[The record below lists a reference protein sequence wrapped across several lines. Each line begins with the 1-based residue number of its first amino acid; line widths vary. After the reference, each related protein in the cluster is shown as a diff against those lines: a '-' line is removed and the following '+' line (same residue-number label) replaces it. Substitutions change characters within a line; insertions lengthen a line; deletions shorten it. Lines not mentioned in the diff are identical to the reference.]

1 MFKFNM
7 TSASDT
13 CRWGQFF
20 IDFLTTFVDKA
31 LLEAQEW
38 N

>member
-20 IDFLTTFVDKA
+20 IDFLTFVDKA